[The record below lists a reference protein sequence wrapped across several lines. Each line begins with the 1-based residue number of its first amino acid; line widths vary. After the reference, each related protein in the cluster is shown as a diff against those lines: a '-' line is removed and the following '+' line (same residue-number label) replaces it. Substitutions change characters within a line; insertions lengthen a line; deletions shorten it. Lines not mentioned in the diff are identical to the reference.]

1 MPTLV
6 DTQTGQPVQE
16 FPYTPEG
23 AQQLMQLVTS
33 NPQIMEGL
41 NSGALTVQ
49 GEQGPMTPDQIMA
62 MAQGQAGGGEMSPGA
77 GIGDM
82 KSPGVDKVMG
92 GLMQGME
99 AGNVRPAGGPAAS
112 PPGAGIPNA
121 GGPVDPLMQMMANT
135 SQGYQPGQQ
144 PTAVQANQR
153 GMYGQ

>member
-6 DTQTGQPVQE
+6 DTQTGQPIQE

-23 AQQLMQLVTS
+23 AQQLMQLVTT
-33 NPQIMEGL
+33 NPQVMEGL

-49 GEQGPMTPDQIMA
+49 GQQGPMTPDQIMA
-62 MAQGQAGGGEMSPGA
+62 MAQGQGGGGQEGPGA
-77 GIGDM
+77 GIGAM
-82 KSPGVDKVMG
+82 KSPGIDQVMG

-99 AGNVRPAGGPAAS
+99 AGNIRPAEGPAAT
-112 PPGAGIPNA
+112 PPSAGIPNA
-121 GGPVDPLMQMMANT
+121 SGPVDPLMQMMANT